1 MAFDYNHDAFVTDD
15 FSGRDALWTPT
26 GGAQTTIR
34 VAFSLGVEDVNL
46 GGDVVPQGAIAQAG
60 CKSADVVGIKQKEP
74 LVIDGVTYHVLKIH
88 PDETGWSTLFLG
100 KAY

>member
-1 MAFDYNHDAFVTDD
+1 MAFDYDHDAFVTDD

-26 GGAQTTIR
+26 GGVQTTLR

-74 LVIDGVTYHVLKIH
+74 LEIDGVTYHVLKIH
-88 PDETGWSTLFLG
+88 TDETGWSTLFLG

>member
-1 MAFDYNHDAFVTDD
+1 MVFDFTHEAFTAND
-15 FSGRDALWTPT
+15 FSGRNALWTPT
-26 GGAQTTIR
+26 GGAQTTLR

-46 GGDVVPQGAIAQAG
+46 GGDIVPQGAIAQAG

-74 LVIDGVTYHVLKIH
+74 LVIDGVTYHLLKIH

>member
-1 MAFDYNHDAFVTDD
+1 MAFDFDHAAFTDDD

-26 GGAQTTIR
+26 GGAQKTIR

-60 CKSADVVGIKQKEP
+60 CESADVAGIEQKEP
-74 LVIDGVTYHVLKIH
+74 LVIDAVTYRVLKIH
-88 PDETGWSTLFLG
+88 PDETGWTTLFLG

>member
-1 MAFDYNHDAFVTDD
+1 MAFDYDHEAFVTDD

-26 GGAQTTIR
+26 GGVQTTIR

-46 GGDVVPQGAIAQAG
+46 GGDIVPQGIIGQAG
-60 CKSADVVGIKQKEP
+60 CKSSDVPGIKSKEP
-74 LVIDGVTYHVLKIH
+74 LEIDGATYHVLKIQ
-88 PDETGWSTLFLG
+88 PDETGWTTLFLG